1 MAATTRQRL
10 ARRAASSVALLAC
23 CLSSPHAA
31 AQDRLEAKA
40 PNAPS
45 AVEQG
50 AFLPLSTA
58 AQHTARRASVKF
70 LSGYDS
76 ASSSA
81 QFRGEAEATLV
92 GPLGLRVG
100 ASYDGVGQSGRPFIG
115 GFVDVL
121 DQQRYGINLALHGRF
136 ESNSFNAVPGVVA
149 GFALSR
155 RFEHTLLVANAEYG
169 NGLQGNERN
178 AAAGLAAL
186 QQVAEHFRLGVDS
199 RFQIDLER
207 DLDEPKDEPDWR
219 VVGGPLLL
227 ANAGPFAASLG
238 GGFSAL
244 RYRLADTTHQGV
256 IAYAGLGAAF

>member
-1 MAATTRQRL
+1 ML
-10 ARRAASSVALLAC
+10 VRRSAGAVALFFC
-23 CLSSPHAA
+23 YLSPQHASA
-31 AQDRLEAKA
+31 EDHLEAKA
-40 PNAPS
+40 PSAAS

-58 AQHTARRASVKF
+58 AQHAGRRASVKL

-100 ASYDGVGQSGRPFIG
+100 ASYDGIGQSSRPYIG
-115 GFVDVL
+115 GFLDVL

-136 ESNSFNAVPGVVA
+136 ESASFNAVPGVVA

-155 RFEHTLLVANAEYG
+155 NFGGTLLAANAEYG
-169 NGLQGNERN
+169 SGLRGNERN

-186 QQVAEHFRLGVDS
+186 QQVAEHFRLGLDS

-227 ANAGPFAASLG
+227 ANMGGFAASLG
-238 GGFSAL
+238 GGYSAL
-244 RYRLADTTHQGV
+244 RYRLADTTHQGL